1 MNNYNVVLELNV
13 SAEDPLEAAKQVEKM
28 CMSDV
33 GRFTYVVQD
42 DATNKLSTVDLTEND
57 EDAVLPLDIYD
68 PLIFEFN
75 P

>member
-1 MNNYNVVLELNV
+1 MKNYNVVLELNV
-13 SAEDPLEAAKQVEKM
+13 SAENPLEAAKQAEKE

-42 DATNKLSTVDLTEND
+42 DETNEIHSVDLTEAD
-57 EDAVLPLDIYD
+57 KDAVLPIGEYV
-68 PLIFEFN
+68 PLIFNFN

>member
-1 MNNYNVVLELNV
+1 MKNYNIVLELNV
-13 SAEDPLEAAKQVEKM
+13 SAETPLEAAKQAEAM

-42 DATNKLSTVDLTEND
+42 DETNELSTVDLTELD
-57 EDAVLPLDIYD
+57 EDAVLPLDIYE
-68 PLIFEFN
+68 PLIFNFN